1 MNARQMAEAVKRSC
15 STLANQSTQDAIGAP
30 LKPEV
35 DLKSW
40 VSLGKSVKPARTD
53 RRQKKTWKRARI

>member
-1 MNARQMAEAVKRSC
+1 M
-15 STLANQSTQDAIGAP
+15 QSTKPVTPDPAKP
-30 LKPEV
+30 VKPEV